1 MPSSI
6 SFTTSAVSKSS
17 TGSIYTRPQKK
28 QKMSITQTYFL
39 AHSARGK
46 LSKEASRSDHDLRL
60 LVGHANLLDSLMI
73 DLASAEQEQERW
85 FNSSVSSAKASE
97 KETTSQQWAETI
109 IEEPEADW
117 EVEDAESTDDES
129 QYDEEEEDVKMTSPT
144 VITTT
149 ELEEDVEEDEEAEY
163 GELALTRTP
172 SRHTPPELSADSD
185 SDSEDEHMP
194 PSPPQPTFDSFTEEQ
209 RQAIATTSFY
219 DKKDAALTATE
230 QETFAQEGF
239 YLPSRQQ
246 PTMIA
251 AY

>member
-1 MPSSI
+1 
-6 SFTTSAVSKSS
+6 
-17 TGSIYTRPQKK
+17 
-28 QKMSITQTYFL
+28 MSITQTYFL

-85 FNSSVSSAKASE
+85 FNNSVSSAKESE
-97 KETTSQQWAETI
+97 KETTSHQWAETI

-129 QYDEEEEDVKMTSPT
+129 QYEEEEEEDVKMTSST

-194 PSPPQPTFDSFTEEQ
+194 PSPPQPTFDSFTEKQ

>member
-6 SFTTSAVSKSS
+6 SFTPSAASKQSS
-17 TGSIYTRPQKK
+17 TSIYSRPQKK

-60 LVGHANLLDSLMI
+60 LVGHANLLDSLMM

-85 FNSSVSSAKASE
+85 FNKSVSGAKATDEEMPSHE
-97 KETTSQQWAETI
+97 WAETI
-109 IEEPEADW
+109 IEEPGADW
-117 EVEDAESTDDES
+117 EVEDADSTDEES
-129 QYDEEEEDVKMTSPT
+129 QYDEDEDTKMTSST

-149 ELEEDVEEDEEAEY
+149 EIDQEDAEEDEEEVY

-194 PSPPQPTFDSFTEEQ
+194 PSPPQPTFDSFTEKE

-219 DKKDAALTATE
+219 DKKEAALTATE

>member
-1 MPSSI
+1 
-6 SFTTSAVSKSS
+6 
-17 TGSIYTRPQKK
+17 
-28 QKMSITQTYFL
+28 MSITQTYFL

-46 LSKEASRSDHDLRL
+46 LSREASRSDHDLRL

-85 FNSSVSSAKASE
+85 FNQSVSGATSTE
-97 KETTSQQWAETI
+97 EETPTHQWAETI
-109 IEEPEADW
+109 VEEPEADW
-117 EVEDAESTDDES
+117 EVEDAESTDDEDD
-129 QYDEEEEDVKMTSPT
+129 DEDDAK
-144 VITTT
+144 VIFSTGATTT
-149 ELEEDVEEDEEAEY
+149 ELEEDVEEDEEADD

-194 PSPPQPTFDSFTEEQ
+194 PSPPQPTFDSFIEKQ

-219 DKKDAALTATE
+219 HKKDAALTATE
-230 QETFAQEGF
+230 KETFVQEGF

>member
-1 MPSSI
+1 M
-6 SFTTSAVSKSS
+6 
-17 TGSIYTRPQKK
+17 
-28 QKMSITQTYFL
+28 M
-39 AHSARGK
+39 
-46 LSKEASRSDHDLRL
+46 
-60 LVGHANLLDSLMI
+60 

-85 FNSSVSSAKASE
+85 FNKSVSGAKATEEEMPSHE
-97 KETTSQQWAETI
+97 WAETI
-109 IEEPEADW
+109 IEEPGADW
-117 EVEDAESTDDES
+117 EVEDADSTDEES
-129 QYDEEEEDVKMTSPT
+129 QYDEDEDTKMTSST

-149 ELEEDVEEDEEAEY
+149 EIDQEDAEEDEEEVY

-194 PSPPQPTFDSFTEEQ
+194 PSPPQPTFDSFTEKE

-219 DKKDAALTATE
+219 DKKEAALTATE